1 MKIFLLILFWILWF
15 LNFSSRTIISPI
27 MPLIED
33 EYSINHAMA
42 GVLFFIFWAG
52 VTISVFSAGFIS
64 LRIGYKKTLLYGFL
78 VLVVTLFL
86 IGYAPTCQVFAIIAF
101 FMGLGAGVYLPC
113 AIPFI
118 TAVFERDS
126 WGKAISF
133 HETATGFSL
142 LITPFV
148 IVFALGFLNWKSI
161 FLVMSGACLFV
172 TILLF
177 ISSPDPRPEKG
188 EKADISVILH
198 RKSFWIMTAIWSG
211 CAIAN
216 MGIYNILPLF
226 LVKER
231 GMQIESANTLFGIS
245 RVGGF
250 IAMILIGFVIDKFN
264 LKKMLLFLLFATGIT
279 TTAIA
284 LVHSYWLLSSMLF
297 AQAIFSV
304 VFFPASLV
312 AIAKLTTLSE
322 RSVFTGILMSISGI
336 IGPGLSPIILGA
348 VADAWNF
355 QIGIFVSGVII
366 TLSCL
371 LFRYLKEI

>member
-1 MKIFLLILFWILWF
+1 
-15 LNFSSRTIISPI
+15 

-42 GVLFFIFWAG
+42 GVLFFSFWIG
-52 VTISVFSAGFIS
+52 ITISVFSTGFIS
-64 LRIGYKKTLLYGFL
+64 LYTGYKKLLLYGFL
-78 VLVVTLFL
+78 ILVITFFL
-86 IGYAPTCQVFAIIAF
+86 IGYAPTYQVFAIVIF

-113 AIPFI
+113 AIPLI
-118 TAVFERDS
+118 TAVFERDN

-133 HETATGFSL
+133 HETATGFSFL
-142 LITPFV
+142 TIPFI
-148 IVFALGFLNWKSI
+148 IVFALGFSNWKSI
-161 FLVMSGACLFV
+161 FLVMSGAYLFF

-188 EKADISVILH
+188 EKVSISVIL
-198 RKSFWIMTAIWSG
+198 RGKTFWIMTIIWSG
-211 CAIAN
+211 CAIAS
-216 MGIYNILPLF
+216 MGIYNIIPLF

-231 GMQIESANTLFGIS
+231 GIQIESANSLFGIS

-250 IAMILIGFVIDKFN
+250 FAMILIGFVIDKFN
-264 LKKMLLFLLFATGIT
+264 LKKILLFLLFGTGIT
-279 TTAIA
+279 TIAIA

-312 AIAKLTTLSE
+312 AIAKLTNLSE
-322 RSVFTGILMSISGI
+322 RSVYTGILMSISGI
-336 IGPGLSPIILGA
+336 IGPGLSPIVLGA
-348 VADAWNF
+348 VADKWNF
-355 QIGIFVSGVII
+355 QIGILVSGIII
-366 TLSCL
+366 TASCL

>member
-1 MKIFLLILFWILWF
+1 
-15 LNFSSRTIISPI
+15 

-33 EYSINHAMA
+33 EYSINHTMA
-42 GVLFFIFWAG
+42 GVLFFFFWVG

-64 LRIGYKKTLLYGFL
+64 LHIGYKKTLLSGFVIL
-78 VLVVTLFL
+78 VITLFL
-86 IGYAPTCQVFAIIAF
+86 IGYAPTYQVFAVIAF

-118 TAVFERDS
+118 TAIFERDS
-126 WGKAISF
+126 WGKVISF
-133 HETATGFSL
+133 HETATGLSL
-142 LITPFV
+142 LITPFI

-161 FLVMSGACLFV
+161 FLVMSGACIFV

-177 ISSPDPRPEKG
+177 ISSPDPRPEKS
-188 EKADISVILH
+188 EKVSISIILH
-198 RKSFWIMTAIWSG
+198 RKSFWVMTIIWIW
-211 CAIAN
+211 CAVAN

-245 RVGGF
+245 RIGGF

-264 LKKMLLFLLFATGIT
+264 LKKMLKFLLFATGIT
-279 TTAIA
+279 TTGIA

-322 RSVFTGILMSISGI
+322 RSVFTGMLMSISGI

-348 VADAWNF
+348 IADKWNF

-366 TLSCL
+366 TVSCF